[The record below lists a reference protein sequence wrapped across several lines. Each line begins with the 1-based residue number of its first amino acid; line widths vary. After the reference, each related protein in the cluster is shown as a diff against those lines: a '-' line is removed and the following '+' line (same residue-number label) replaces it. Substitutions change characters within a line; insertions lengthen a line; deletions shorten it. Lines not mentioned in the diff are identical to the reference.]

1 MASDDFV
8 RNDQN
13 KRDKDLYTFKSAL
26 SNAYQGVWDTISGE
40 RNLKIDL
47 VVAVCVVLL
56 GFLFRLPSDCW
67 LAIVLCIGLVVSLET
82 ANTSIEAVV
91 DMVSPEYHLLAK
103 KAKDCA
109 AGAVLIAAITSVVVG
124 LIIFVPRILLL
135 M

>member
-8 RNDQN
+8 RNDRN
-13 KRDKDLYTFKSAL
+13 KRDKEPYTFKSAL
-26 SNAYQGVWDTISGE
+26 LNAYQGVWDAISGE

-67 LAIVLCIGLVVSLET
+67 LAIVICIGLVVSLET
-82 ANTSIEAVV
+82 ANTAIEAVV
-91 DMVSPEYHLLAK
+91 DMVSPEYHVLAK

-109 AGAVLIAAITSVVVG
+109 AGSVLIAAITSVVVG